1 MEMTHFRFGHV
12 NPVQEI
18 IRKVQILLRY
28 VNVIR
33 ELHVLLRDEKHID
46 QHVFNCTSCV

>member
-1 MEMTHFRFGHV
+1 MTHFRFGHI

-18 IRKVQILLRY
+18 IREVQIPLRY
-28 VNVIR
+28 VNVLR

-46 QHVFNCTSCV
+46 